1 MPAADSRLLDPPAVA
16 PAQVAMATF
25 DADLVCTYADDRFAA
40 VAARDGDLVGTRW
53 SDLFGGLTAG
63 QQALVDAVAG
73 HGVATG
79 PAMAEVDVTA
89 AATGRTEPSSG
100 TRQRWRL
107 AVHRVEGVPGVVGG
121 RMVSVVGTLA
131 TGPAVLDPPA
141 FRHRV
146 ADMLQTT
153 QTSPGVLLVDLGP
166 EAETGLGG
174 RAAALRGVVRATDV
188 VSLDVHGPT
197 GRSYLALLCPDLPA
211 PWTAAAIG
219 DRLRRT
225 AQGTEG
231 LDGDELPQVSVTV
244 ARPDDSAESLLRR
257 ASSSLHTELRA
268 DPPPVVDAA
277 PLRTTVRQHPVQA
290 GRAVVVRLAGEADLS
305 TLRGLNRL
313 LEAIVE
319 DRPAGLVID
328 ASALAFC
335 DVATM
340 RALVAAT
347 DRAARAGAVV
357 GVAGMSATME
367 RVFAIGWAGS
377 SLRRWPS
384 VDGALATL

>member
-1 MPAADSRLLDPPAVA
+1 MPAADTPLLAPPAEA
-16 PAQVAMATF
+16 SAQVAMATF
-25 DADLVCTYADDRFAA
+25 DAELVCTYANDRFAA
-40 VAARDGDLVGTRW
+40 VAGLDGDLVGTAW
-53 SDLFGGLTAG
+53 GDLFPGLPAG

-73 HGVATG
+73 HGTSTG

-89 AATGRTEPSSG
+89 AATGRGRAPVG
-100 TRQRWRL
+100 ARQRWRL
-107 AVHRVEGVPGVVGG
+107 VLHRVQGVPGVVRG

-131 TGPAVLDPPA
+131 TGPAVLEPPA

-146 ADMLQTT
+146 ADTLRATD
-153 QTSPGVLLVDLGP
+153 SPAGVLLVDLGP
-166 EAETGLGG
+166 EPETGLAS

-188 VSLDVHGPT
+188 VSLDVDGTT

-225 AQGTEG
+225 AQLTESVA
-231 LDGDELPQVSVTV
+231 GDEPPQVSVTV
-244 ARPDDSAESLLRR
+244 ARPDDSADSLMRR

-268 DPPPVVDAA
+268 DLPVVVEAA
-277 PLRTTVRQHPVQA
+277 PLRTTVRQHAVRA

-328 ASALAFC
+328 ASGLAFC
-335 DVATM
+335 DVATV
-340 RALVAAT
+340 RALVTAT
-347 DRAARAGAVV
+347 DRASRAGAVV
-357 GVAGMSATME
+357 GVAGMPSTME
-367 RVFAIGWAGS
+367 RVFAIGWSGS
-377 SLRRWPS
+377 SMQRWTS
-384 VDGALATL
+384 VEVALASL